1 MDKLQRM
8 NYKNTFYQKAKEKLL
23 EEVKEYYENDK
34 KRVRNKYRELSDKEK
49 KIKKRI

>member
-1 MDKLQRM
+1 MKKLQMM
-8 NYKNTFYQKAKEKLL
+8 NHKNTYQKAKEKLL

-49 KIKKRI
+49 KIKRRI